1 MGYMMYIMWLHG
13 VSVTPYMY
21 IVLQPI
27 EDSVTRVI
35 LSSLRRRCNK
45 TE

>member
-1 MGYMMYIMWLHG
+1 MCYMMYVMWLHG
-13 VSVTPYMY
+13 ISVTRYMC

-27 EDSVTRVI
+27 GDSVTRVI